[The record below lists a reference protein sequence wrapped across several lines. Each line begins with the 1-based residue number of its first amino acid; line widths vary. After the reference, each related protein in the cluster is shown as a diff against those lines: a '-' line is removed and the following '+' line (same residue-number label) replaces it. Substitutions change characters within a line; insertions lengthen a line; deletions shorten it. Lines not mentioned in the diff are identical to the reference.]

1 MSSSVFS
8 GDVLL
13 KATDNGGDIV
23 IEDGLVVDCTDFS
36 SAAYLSLFGG
46 NEDDEVGREKETWW
60 GNLVPGT
67 LKSEKHVSAFQSI
80 IRGCPLT
87 AINLRKAQEAAVSDL
102 NWFID
107 EKIADE
113 IAVSIRA
120 EGVKQVVL
128 SVVIKKDEKA
138 IFSCGYSFQWQGA
151 ISGIR
156 QYND

>member
-23 IEDGLVVDCTDFS
+23 IEDGLIVDCSDFS

-67 LKSEKHVSAFQSI
+67 LKNEKYVSAFQSI

-87 AINLRKAQEAAVSDL
+87 AINLRRVQEAAAADL
-102 NWFID
+102 QWFID
-107 EKIADE
+107 EGIADD

-120 EGVKQVVL
+120 ESIKQVAL
-128 SVVIKKDEKA
+128 SIAIKKDEAA

-151 ISGIR
+151 INGVQ
-156 QYND
+156 QYDD